1 MADQRRDTAFAP
13 SGQHASV
20 AHNPFASP
28 EDDEPMSM
36 NAPAPPPPV
45 ARTTPSGVPVHP
57 FSGPAAASA
66 AVPASAGAGAADE
79 VRPED
84 VPRPVPPPKPPLYKR
99 RWFII
104 ANVVGA
110 CLGIAILFILLYPV
124 VHAIAQHIVNVSVLN
139 VDKAAIV
146 NPTNNSFDLRM
157 DGWVSHA
164 GIFSAKINFNE
175 PLSVGWVNSSDGSV
189 VHLGSFPMS
198 QLTVKSKRAYVNQ
211 TVPFTIEDEDAF
223 SEFTKTMITQQNFT
237 WRLQSDKL
245 SVQALKFP
253 TAKNLHFN
261 KDVTLNGMNNF
272 DNHITLVDFQLPS
285 DAPEGGINFVA
296 VTGLDNPS
304 PFDVNLGT
312 VVFDL
317 LYQGVN
323 LGSGSSPST
332 TISPGPNNITLSGR
346 LVPQTSA
353 SALQSVSQLFTQYLN
368 GEQSDVIAQG
378 QSSIQADGSTVSWL
392 SAGLQAL
399 DLHVPFKSPQ
409 AISPIK
415 AISIGDMAL
424 AFSKEQPWGPVANS
438 RTVRAAM
445 ELPFGFSVAIGEIQ
459 NAFNITG
466 GGRVVAGL
474 STPIGKSTSDIKVI
488 NSTFTQGTINI
499 SIEDTA
505 LSVPDPS
512 HPVFSQFNANLTAT
526 EHTPF
531 QLQGHARA
539 IANMSIGQVTLD
551 PIKFDVASGLDG
563 LQGLQNLVKIADV
576 DVMGGTSDAI
586 QLGINVS
593 IFNPS
598 NLQLSTGDLVLQ
610 LFREDALMGTT
621 LMPNL
626 TLNMGNNS
634 VSAQGSFKPNLS
646 PQGLQTLDDFVGGK
660 DVQVAIAGYGGS
672 TVITSLLQAFEGLN
686 INAVLPAL
694 KTKLLNSASLEVLP
708 TTGHENNIAHATV
721 SLANPFTAGLVIT
734 HVSSNVSY
742 RGINL
747 GTIQTPTNFKSPG
760 KATSSSPAL
769 DLDMNMDPQSLFTV
783 TRLLAEQAGL
793 GTEQLDAIVALGGY
807 HYLDANGASKREV
820 KVTER
825 ADNGSLFRGFNL
837 PNYVD
842 QAFTK
847 LQSNVELSA
856 GVMIGD
862 YATTLQYTQAD
873 VETKTDKSLNMIL
886 PILAQP
892 IVQKIVSGSVLGIET
907 VVIKDVQEKSFG
919 TSLKGSITQAGPFD
933 AKISFPTGLTIEW
946 SGAPLG
952 SIKMPD
958 IDIVAD
964 VGASFEIDATFEV
977 ADVDHLTN
985 FTKVMLTEE
994 SFDWVISGSNLS
1006 VAALGITVP
1015 GIELSNK
1022 NVKLL
1027 GMNNLKDGV
1036 KITTFDLPNNDPAG
1050 GIHLTLQTKVS
1061 NPSQVGIELSSIAFQ
1076 NFFGDVHIGPAS
1088 STKGFTLAPQ
1098 STVDLP
1104 LVGRLIPQDS
1114 QAGLDAVSTIFNNFI
1129 HALDSNVTV
1138 RGDSAGPTDVTWLN
1152 EGIKNLEVQTVLPNQ
1167 GHIDIIT
1174 AISLNEL
1181 DLRFTEDTAFD
1192 PLTSSDDATAA
1203 FQLPFNFPVN
1213 IVALEQNITVGANGQ
1228 DFAQLVVPKG
1238 PSTTEVEK
1246 RIIHLTFS
1254 KVPFAVLDGQDGAFE
1269 QFLSTTATSKSAD
1282 MQLSGAANT
1291 DADTA
1296 VGLLNLKDIEFKVS
1310 TSIAGLQGLNTKPAL
1325 VSSLDVNHG
1334 FADYLLIKANSS
1346 LFNPSNITL
1355 GAGDIAFSLL
1365 FQDDVIGE
1373 ADLSNLVI
1381 VPGNASYAID
1391 VLYKPQGGAV
1401 ASGQKMLEN
1410 YLQGVTSATTIQG
1423 STGSTPIESL
1433 KLAMSNMRLSPV
1445 NIPALHQN
1453 LITTATLVFPTDIAQ
1468 TGIAQSSFSLD
1479 NPFTASINLLE
1490 VNAVATFGSLTLGS
1504 IDHVDRSSSPIHADG
1519 HTKIES
1525 PQLPFKFNTDP
1536 LTIIQ
1541 LLFQGAQNNHVDL
1554 GPLPDLFKI
1563 VLSDPTAK
1571 TSIKAT
1577 VDTDKPTCVSGHQ
1590 FDVDDAILSALKNL
1604 QVTLDIDS
1612 SVKIDDFATELA
1624 FKQSNVTAITDQTA
1638 LYLIGVVAP
1647 PIVQHLVDQANLTF
1661 NAANITNISDD
1672 GFDLS
1677 LKGALTGTGPL
1688 DAEITFVE
1696 PVTVTWEGHN
1706 IASIALPPVCAGA
1719 NAGVPDYETN
1729 ARLTITDSEKFTE
1742 FATFLLHNPS
1752 FDWTISTDKLRVTA
1766 LGTNFDGVSLT
1777 KTISFKAFNNLPGV
1791 TISNFKLPSDD
1802 PAGGIHIETDSVI
1815 PSQSQLGID
1824 LGTVTFEASF
1834 QGTTVGPLAGN
1845 NLFLAPL
1852 TDTTLHLSG
1861 RMIPQSGDA
1870 LNTMGTLF
1878 SNFLAGK
1885 NQSLSVQGESVQPSG
1900 SSGPVQWLSTAFK
1913 TVTLDVTLPGQTFDI
1928 IQSIDMSDLELVM
1941 TEQDQAFAPS
1951 ASSKHVLAQ
1960 YKNPFGFSLQVVQG
1974 AEDIILGA
1982 GGTDVAELKLPMAP
1996 ADGGVSTGNVAPLVI
2011 TFENQTLQSKNNAAF
2026 SYFFAAVTDTP
2037 GVQFELKGAADVVA
2051 RTTIGDVPI
2060 SGIPFNVTTSLKGI
2074 DAFEH
2079 TASLSNVSITGSG
2092 SDSHGPFVR
2101 SPLTTKLQN
2110 PSNVSLQSV
2119 DVSFPVIY
2127 KGVALGRAAI
2137 DTLDLVP
2144 GENTIATE
2152 FHYAPADA
2160 NDTTAQAFLTEFLQ
2174 TGDEIPL
2181 TIKGDSDSSPFASL
2195 QPALEGVELSTS
2207 LKGLNVPPIVTHI
2220 NAYITLDTLIDNF
2233 ITIDFDIAN
2242 PLDTDMQITF
2252 TQVDSGLDGETYAHF
2267 DQAFDSFIVPAKGSA
2282 NSGTVKNVL
2291 LVKGALASLGIIP
2304 VGKLDVFN
2312 AATVKIGEYTI
2323 PWLHLTTLQVPTTY
2337 HLSLS
2342 ISEMQ
2347 SAAASISSSKAGLT
2361 APTSS
2366 LSLGLNATS
2375 LSLPT
2380 SGITGILGGGSS
2392 SGASEPTPSSG
2403 GAGSKPSATP
2413 SGDVSKPSSAAEPS
2427 SGPDGG
2433 DSQMAKSAEAP
2444 ASQAAQSA
2452 QGPASPAASAAP
2464 ASSSI

>member
-1 MADQRRDTAFAP
+1 MFVETFTDTD
-13 SGQHASV
+13 
-20 AHNPFASP
+20 
-28 EDDEPMSM
+28 DDEPV
-36 NAPAPPPPV
+36 PAPPPV

-66 AVPASAGAGAADE
+66 AVPPSAAPPDE

-84 VPRPVPPPKPPLYKR
+84 IPRPAPAPKPPLYKR

-104 ANVVGA
+104 TSIVGA

-139 VDKAAIV
+139 VDRAAIV
-146 NPTNNSFDLRM
+146 NPGNSSFDLKM

-164 GIFSAKINFNE
+164 GIFSAKIKFNE
-175 PLSVGWVNSSDGSV
+175 PLSVGWVNTTTGAV
-189 VHLGSFPMS
+189 THLGSFPMS
-198 QLTVKSKRAYVNQ
+198 ELTVKSKRAYVNQ

-223 SEFTKTMITQQNFT
+223 SDFTKAMITQQNFT

-253 TAKNLHFN
+253 TANGLHFN

-317 LYQGVN
+317 LYQGVT

-332 TISPGPNNITLSGR
+332 TIAPGPNNITLRGR
-346 LVPQTSA
+346 LVPQTA
-353 SALQSVSQLFTQYLN
+353 QSALQSVSQLFTQYLN
-368 GEQSDVIAQG
+368 GEQSDVVARG
-378 QSSIQADGSTVSWL
+378 QSSIQPDGTTVSWL

-399 DLHVPFKSPQ
+399 SLHVPFKAAGG

-415 AISIGDMAL
+415 SIEIGDMAL
-424 AFSKEQPWGPVANS
+424 AFSEEQPWGPVANS

-459 NAFNITG
+459 NAFNITSA
-466 GGRVVAGL
+466 GRVVAGL
-474 STPIGKSTSDIKVI
+474 STPIGKSTSDIKVV

-526 EHTPF
+526 DHTPF

-551 PIKFDVASGLDG
+551 PIKFDVTSGLDG
-563 LQGLQNLVKIADV
+563 LQGLRNLVKIADV
-576 DVMGGTSDAI
+576 DVVGGTSDAI

-610 LFREDALMGTT
+610 LFRDDALMGTT

-634 VSAQGSFKPNLS
+634 VTAQGSFKPNLS

-672 TVITSLLQAFEGLN
+672 TAISSLLQAFEGLN

-694 KTKLLNSASLEVLP
+694 KSKLLNSASLEVLP

-747 GTIQTPTNFKSPG
+747 GTIQTPTDFKSPG
-760 KATSSSPAL
+760 KSTSSSPAL

-807 HYLDANGASKREV
+807 HYLDVDGQSKREV
-820 KVTER
+820 KLAER
-825 ADNGSLFRGFNL
+825 ADNGSLGFNL

-847 LQSNVELSA
+847 LESNVELSA

-873 VETKTDKSLNMIL
+873 VETKTDKSLNLIL

-964 VGASFEIDATFEV
+964 VGANFEIDATFEV

-1006 VAALGITVP
+1006 GTFAGITVP
-1015 GIELSNK
+1015 GIELNNK

-1036 KITTFDLPNNDPAG
+1036 KIVTFDLPNNDPAG

-1076 NFFGDVHIGPAS
+1076 NFFGDVNIGPAS
-1088 STKGFTLAPQ
+1088 SAKGFTLAPQ

-1129 HALDSNVTV
+1129 HAQDSNVTV

-1152 EGIKNLEVQTVLPNQ
+1152 EGIKSLEVQTVLPND
-1167 GHIDIIT
+1167 GHVDIIT

-1228 DFAQLVVPKG
+1228 DFAQLVIPKG

-1254 KVPFAVLDGQDGAFE
+1254 KVPFAVLDGQDSAFE

-1296 VGLLNLKDIEFKVS
+1296 VGLLSLKDIEFKVS

-1334 FADYLLIKANSS
+1334 FPDHLLIKANSS

-1355 GAGDIAFSLL
+1355 GKLNISYAVPVFRRGTATLTVRDI
-1365 FQDDVIGE
+1365 Q
-1373 ADLSNLVI
+1373 SNLVI

-1423 STGSTPIESL
+1423 TTGSTPIESL

-1453 LITTATLVFPTDIAQ
+1453 LITTASLVFPTDIVQ

-1554 GPLPDLFKI
+1554 GPLPDLFQI
-1563 VLSDPTAK
+1563 VASNPGAK

-1577 VDTDKPTCVSGHQ
+1577 VDTEKPTCVSGHQ
-1590 FDVDDAILSALKNL
+1590 FDVDDAILNALKNL

-1624 FKQSNVTAITDQTA
+1624 FKQSNVTAITDRTA

-1696 PVTVTWEGHN
+1696 PVTVTWQGNN

-1766 LGTNFDGVSLT
+1766 LGTNFDGVSLS
-1777 KTISFKAFNNLPGV
+1777 KTVSFKAFNNLPGV

-1834 QGTTVGPLAGN
+1834 QGTTVGPLSGN

-1861 RMIPQSGDA
+1861 RMIPQSGNA
-1870 LNTMGTLF
+1870 LNTIGVLF

-1974 AEDIILGA
+1974 AEDIILAA

-2026 SYFFAAVTDTP
+2026 TQFFAAVTDTE
-2037 GVQFELKGAADVVA
+2037 GVEFELKGTADVVA

-2074 DAFEH
+2074 DSFEK
-2079 TASLSNVSITGSG
+2079 TAALSNVSITGSG
-2092 SDSHGPFVR
+2092 SDNHGPFIK
-2101 SPLTTKLQN
+2101 SPLTTQLQN
-2110 PSNVSLQSV
+2110 PSNISLQSV

-2181 TIKGDSDSSPFASL
+2181 TIKGDSESSPFASL

-2267 DQAFDSFIVPAKGSA
+2267 DQAFDSFVVPAKGSA
-2282 NSGTVKNVL
+2282 NSGSVPNVL
-2291 LVKGALASLGIIP
+2291 LTKGAIASLGIIP

-2312 AATVKIGEYTI
+2312 AATVK
-2323 PWLHLTTLQVPTTY
+2323 
-2337 HLSLS
+2337 
-2342 ISEMQ
+2342 
-2347 SAAASISSSKAGLT
+2347 
-2361 APTSS
+2361 
-2366 LSLGLNATS
+2366 
-2375 LSLPT
+2375 
-2380 SGITGILGGGSS
+2380 
-2392 SGASEPTPSSG
+2392 
-2403 GAGSKPSATP
+2403 
-2413 SGDVSKPSSAAEPS
+2413 
-2427 SGPDGG
+2427 
-2433 DSQMAKSAEAP
+2433 
-2444 ASQAAQSA
+2444 
-2452 QGPASPAASAAP
+2452 
-2464 ASSSI
+2464 